1 VESEM
6 RDIAPLLRRG
16 WIYKAAVEEVAG
28 RLHPDAQIR
37 ALHSRAV
44 TAGKDYQRELDFV
57 YADIPSWK
65 MHCRISRM
73 VTRLLSERK
82 SSSDEL

>member
-1 VESEM
+1 MESEM

-57 YADIPSWK
+57 YADISKLENALPNFQDGYK
-65 MHCRISRM
+65 AFVREKK
-73 VTRLLSERK
+73 LQ
-82 SSSDEL
+82 